1 MQYLRSWQFEAIF
14 YVTIWT
20 KYYLSPVLVQIILS
34 SIWNKVIFMKKSYTL
49 YSKEKLQNGTKVKIG
64 DNDSTKILE
73 IIDIIEHAIHKLEKK
88 N

>member
-1 MQYLRSWQFEAIF
+1 
-14 YVTIWT
+14 
-20 KYYLSPVLVQIILS
+20 
-34 SIWNKVIFMKKSYTL
+34 MKKSYTL

-73 IIDIIEHAIHKLEKK
+73 IIDIIIEHAIHKLEKK